1 MSGRGEDSGRAWPF
15 PLLLSAERASSE
27 PAGVH
32 STFAADAS
40 GRSGDAFSGWHAGS
54 TVNLLPVLAE
64 LPFVSEPPLV
74 KRFTLLLPGDIDWWN
89 DDTVGESDSAN
100 NAEVASDDRLG
111 WMNRVGNIDLALH
124 RQNPAIF
131 CVQRHLTQP
140 NFGKRTRL
148 FGWSS
153 SNAAGS
159 DSVKLRRA
167 LAFFLNCGGCTC
179 SLLKN
184 LS

>member
-54 TVNLLPVLAE
+54 TGNLLPVLAE

-111 WMNRVGNIDLALH
+111 WMNRVGNINLALH
-124 RQNPAIF
+124 RQNPA
-131 CVQRHLTQP
+131 LTIP
-140 NFGKRTRL
+140 AYRYAVGL
-148 FGWSS
+148 
-153 SNAAGS
+153 AL
-159 DSVKLRRA
+159 DLLRPATLDPSQLRQA
-167 LAFFLNCGGCTC
+167 HPLVWLV
-179 SLLKN
+179 
-184 LS
+184 